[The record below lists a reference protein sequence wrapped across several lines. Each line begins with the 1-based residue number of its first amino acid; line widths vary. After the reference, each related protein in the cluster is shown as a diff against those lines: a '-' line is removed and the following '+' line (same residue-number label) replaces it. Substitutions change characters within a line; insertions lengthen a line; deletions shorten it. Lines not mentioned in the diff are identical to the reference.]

1 MTKVYKTITIIALL
15 TIIAVFFIVNQYTF
29 LLSDDYSMNL
39 TNKVGEMCA
48 YIKHFYMT
56 WSGRWFALLM
66 QMVFCG
72 FFASKMAFNI
82 ANTLF
87 FISLI
92 LLIGAN
98 ARCERIKN
106 TPPRW
111 HSQPWQP

>member
-1 MTKVYKTITIIALL
+1 M
-15 TIIAVFFIVNQYTF
+15 
-29 LLSDDYSMNL
+29 LSDDYSMNL
-39 TNKVGEMCA
+39 TDKWSELFPFL
-48 YIKHFYMT
+48 KKFYLT

-66 QMVFCG
+66 QMIFCG

-98 ARCERIKN
+98 AGCERVKN
-106 TPPRW
+106 TPPHW